1 MAAYDQGGGCPCG
14 LQKECTSDCS
24 LYQNYCTHDW
34 VYDGTGGGHR
44 GEYDHKCNKCGKT
57 DWFAKPMY
65 STKQSLGAKLSA
77 TIDELESAKIKSL
90 ADKSTADLEKI
101 RKERAALE
109 SLRDETINQITSS
122 IESGKVP
129 RIVVKSYEKQQW
141 IRSAV
146 KGDAPHQAVWENLKS
161 WARTNALVVRVIEE
175 HDGVGIESWISI
187 TVDPVRPGTR
197 GGI

>member
-1 MAAYDQGGGCPCG
+1 MAAFDQGGGCPCG
-14 LQKECTSDCS
+14 LHKECIPGC
-24 LYQNYCTHDW
+24 NYKNHATPLILQEHFR
-34 VYDGTGGGHR
+34 VNSITQ
-44 GEYDHKCNKCGKT
+44 
-57 DWFAKPMY
+57 KP
-65 STKQSLGAKLSA
+65 SLGVKLSA

-109 SLRDETINQITSS
+109 VLRDETIKQLTDS

-129 RIVVKSYEKQQW
+129 RIIVKSYEKRQW

-161 WARTNALVVRVIEE
+161 WARTNALVIRVIEE
-175 HDGVGIESWISI
+175 HDGGGMESWISI